1 MTTDVKINKIGTE
14 YDYLIKMPLYSLS
27 QDKIDE
33 LQKELEKNNNEFNI
47 LENKS
52 VKDMWTAELDTLT
65 EQLKRVRVH

>member
-1 MTTDVKINKIGTE
+1 
-14 YDYLIKMPLYSLS
+14 MPLYSLS

-33 LQKELEKNNNEFNI
+33 LQKELEKNNNEYNI

-65 EQLKRVRVH
+65 EQLKRFRAN